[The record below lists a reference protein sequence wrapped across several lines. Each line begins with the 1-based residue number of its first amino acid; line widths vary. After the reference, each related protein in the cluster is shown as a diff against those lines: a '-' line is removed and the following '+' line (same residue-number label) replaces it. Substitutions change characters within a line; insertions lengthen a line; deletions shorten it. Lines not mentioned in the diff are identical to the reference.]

1 MARVE
6 PAGRWRPAGAAV
18 SFVLAAVAGVAG
30 DRMTGRLTAALV
42 VFVVLLA
49 AGMTVTYLLER
60 QARGRASGEDQGAGD
75 QGEPGGRFDLRGA
88 RGVQFGE
95 HNRQVN
101 YFDAEPG
108 PDRRE

>member
-1 MARVE
+1 MT
-6 PAGRWRPAGAAV
+6 
-18 SFVLAAVAGVAG
+18 FVLAAVAGVAG
-30 DRMTGRLTAALV
+30 DRLTGHLTAALV
-42 VFVVLLA
+42 VFVMLLA

-60 QARGRASGEDQGAGD
+60 HARSRTSGDGPGTGDAAEPGAG
-75 QGEPGGRFDLRGA
+75 FDLRGA

-101 YFDAEPG
+101 YFGAEPG